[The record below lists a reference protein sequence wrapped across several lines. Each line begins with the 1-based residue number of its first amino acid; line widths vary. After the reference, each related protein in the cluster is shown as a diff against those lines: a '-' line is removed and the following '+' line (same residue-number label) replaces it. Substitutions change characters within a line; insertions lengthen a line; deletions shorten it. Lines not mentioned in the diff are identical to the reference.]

1 MLQQNDEE
9 LLERLRAHQVEFVII
24 GGLCVV
30 IHGAPMV
37 TQDVDICCRLGAEN
51 LRRLEAAVKDLH
63 PVHRMTPNRLPFE
76 LDDRL
81 CHDLKNVY
89 LRTDLGILDC
99 LGEVTGV
106 GSYDDA
112 LRQSVPC
119 LSGRF
124 RMLNMEAILAAKAA
138 TGRRRDFEA
147 IHWLRVIQEKKQQ
160 SGS

>member
-24 GGLCVV
+24 GGLCGV
-30 IHGAPMV
+30 IHGVPMV

-51 LRRLEAAVKDLH
+51 LRRLEEAVKDLH
-63 PVHRMTPNRLPFE
+63 PVHRMTTNHLPFE

-81 CHDLKNVY
+81 CRDLKNVY
-89 LRTDLGILDC
+89 LRTDLGVLDC

-138 TGRRRDFEA
+138 TGRRRDLEA
-147 IHWLRVIQEKKQQ
+147 IHWLRVIQEKKQP

>member
-1 MLQQNDEE
+1 
-9 LLERLRAHQVEFVII
+9 
-24 GGLCVV
+24 
-30 IHGAPMV
+30 
-37 TQDVDICCRLGAEN
+37 
-51 LRRLEAAVKDLH
+51 LH
-63 PVHRMTPNRLPFE
+63 PVHRMTPKHLPFE

-81 CHDLKNVY
+81 CRDLKNVY

-106 GSYDDA
+106 GSYEDA

-124 RMLNMEAILAAKAA
+124 RMLNMEAILAAKSA
-138 TGRRRDFEA
+138 TGRRRDLEA
-147 IHWLRVIQEKKQQ
+147 IHWLRVIKEKKQP